1 MQINLIP
8 YGGLGN
14 RMRAI
19 ASVYQ
24 YAIENNHTV
33 VVYWNRQKDFNQS
46 FKNLFKQTDRFKVID
61 RYIGFI
67 NNHPYKA
74 NLFLPTLFDA
84 IIRRNSYYF
93 IEEEEFIPIVE
104 NAVKKELKEITI
116 STCYQHGKMYPLDKI
131 FKPAHK
137 IQCTIDGLL
146 SEFGEE
152 TIGCHIR
159 RTDNIDSIKHSK
171 TDFFIEIIQKHISKQ
186 PNNKVFLCTDDTVT
200 KEQLIKK
207 FGNKIITYQSKLNRF
222 TPTGINDAVVELYAL
237 AQTNVIYGSY
247 NSSYS
252 DIASKI
258 FGRKLQ
264 ILQ

>member
-1 MQINLIP
+1 
-8 YGGLGN
+8 
-14 RMRAI
+14 MRAI

-24 YAIENNHTV
+24 YAIDNNHTL

-46 FKNLFKQTDRFKVID
+46 FKKLFQHTDRFKVVD

-67 NNHPYKA
+67 HNHPYKA
-74 NLFLPTLFDA
+74 NLFLPALFDT
-84 IIRRNSYYF
+84 IIKRDSYYF
-93 IEEEEFIPIVE
+93 IEQDQFIPIVE
-104 NAVKKELKEITI
+104 NAVKKNKKEITI
-116 STCYQHGKMYPLDKI
+116 STCYQHGDMFHLDKI
-131 FKPAHK
+131 FKPTPK
-137 IQCTIDGLL
+137 IQCMIDCLH
-146 SEFGEE
+146 SQFGEE

-171 TDFFIEIIQKHISKQ
+171 TDYFVEIISQHISNK
-186 PNNKVFLCTDDTVT
+186 PDNKVFLCTDDTVT
-200 KEQLIKK
+200 KEELIQK

-222 TPTGINDAVVELYAL
+222 TPAGINDAVVELYTL

-258 FGRKLQ
+258 FGRELK